1 MRSIH
6 FPTASFAKLSASIA
20 VALMVLLTGPA
31 QAQFSGPSQ
40 KITTTVQQANTTR
53 LGREI
58 SLEGFIVK
66 HLRGEYYLFRDATG
80 EIRVE
85 IERPIWR
92 GRKVNPKTKVRI
104 QGDVDRD
111 LRGRYISVERLQV
124 LP

>member
-6 FPTASFAKLSASIA
+6 FPAASIAKLAASMA

-40 KITTTVQQANTTR
+40 KITTVQQAKTMR
-53 LGREI
+53 LGQEI
-58 SLEGFIVK
+58 SLEGFVVK

-104 QGDVDRD
+104 RGDVDRD